1 MIKFLEICKDYS
13 NLFNN
18 NDIKELEN
26 IRKKYNNSNNNE
38 LKNFMKSDNMKIK
51 ASKNLIE
58 NKINLSKK
66 TKKSLPINNDN
77 NIEEDED
84 LTLKY

>member
-18 NDIKELEN
+18 NDIKELEY

-38 LKNFMKSDNMKIK
+38 LKNYMKNEMK
-51 ASKNLIE
+51 
-58 NKINLSKK
+58 
-66 TKKSLPINNDN
+66 
-77 NIEEDED
+77 
-84 LTLKY
+84 

>member
-38 LKNFMKSDNMKIK
+38 LKNYM
-51 ASKNLIE
+51 
-58 NKINLSKK
+58 
-66 TKKSLPINNDN
+66 
-77 NIEEDED
+77 
-84 LTLKY
+84 

>member
-38 LKNFMKSDNMKIK
+38 LKNYMKNEMK
-51 ASKNLIE
+51 
-58 NKINLSKK
+58 
-66 TKKSLPINNDN
+66 
-77 NIEEDED
+77 
-84 LTLKY
+84 

>member
-1 MIKFLEICKDYS
+1 
-13 NLFNN
+13 
-18 NDIKELEN
+18 
-26 IRKKYNNSNNNE
+26 
-38 LKNFMKSDNMKIK
+38 MKQKIK
-51 ASKNLIE
+51 KLIE

-66 TKKSLPINNDN
+66 TKKSLSINNDN

>member
-38 LKNFMKSDNMKIK
+38 LKNYMKNEMQ
-51 ASKNLIE
+51 
-58 NKINLSKK
+58 
-66 TKKSLPINNDN
+66 
-77 NIEEDED
+77 
-84 LTLKY
+84 